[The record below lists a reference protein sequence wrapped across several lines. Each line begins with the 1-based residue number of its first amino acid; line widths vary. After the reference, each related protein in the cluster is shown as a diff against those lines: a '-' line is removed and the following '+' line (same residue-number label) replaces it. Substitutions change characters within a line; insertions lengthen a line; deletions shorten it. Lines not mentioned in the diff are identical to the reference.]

1 MPHCQALAS
10 SLDKSLLGDFATKLQ
25 QYGKLY
31 KVKILTFW
39 GSKKSSNFAAKKEF
53 NDNGD
58 NYLLTTIETTFRGNQ
73 YSCRDEDN
81 LNQQH
86 KQHYLTTFPLGNNTP
101 QRRGEMI

>member
-31 KVKILTFW
+31 KVKILTFL

-58 NYLLTTIETTFRGNQ
+58 NYLLTTILTTFRGNQ
-73 YSCRDEDN
+73 YLCRDEGINKINN
-81 LNQQH
+81 LNN
-86 KQHYLTTFPLGNNTP
+86 F
-101 QRRGEMI
+101 I

>member
-39 GSKKSSNFAAKKEF
+39 GSKKSSTFAAKKEF
-53 NDNGD
+53 DDNRD
-58 NYLLTTIETTFRGNQ
+58 NYLLTTIETMFRGN
-73 YSCRDEDN
+73 RTA
-81 LNQQH
+81 
-86 KQHYLTTFPLGNNTP
+86 KQIVRLKGDKNTP
-101 QRRGEMI
+101 AATRVI

>member
-53 NDNGD
+53 DDDGD
-58 NYLLTTIETTFRGNQ
+58 NWRGKG
-73 YSCRDEDN
+73 Y

-86 KQHYLTTFPLGNNTP
+86 KQLYLTTYSVLPFA
-101 QRRGEMI
+101 